1 MMKPS
6 MTYEELLTQTA
17 QKKRKAVKELN
28 NALNSPT
35 GFLVRAEIERDPGMV
50 AWLWLVKEFC
60 EALADH
66 VGEWMEYYGNA
77 PEAYEIATIYMMYED
92 SDPDLYNY
100 LPVEAQL
107 FTE

>member
-1 MMKPS
+1 
-6 MTYEELLTQTA
+6 MTYEDLLKITA
-17 QKKRKAVKELN
+17 ERKKKAIRDLN
-28 NALNSPT
+28 RSLKGKA
-35 GFLVRAEIERDPGMV
+35 GFLVKAEMERNLGSV
-50 AWLWLVKEFC
+50 AWLLLAKEFC
-60 EALADH
+60 ETLADH
-66 VGEWMEYYGNA
+66 VDEWMEHYGNA